1 MDELKKKFA
10 AYSTDSLKLEREF
23 VQSELELDMGQN
35 AVVANGQV
43 TLNHSINV
51 NKIISSFMAHLVPTR
66 NLKLKISLCWSSW
79 HLKREQNQLEKWQK
93 NGKLKLRTGNRQ
105 MLLCA
110 QLVLWPNMQSENSVS
125 ICQFP
130 EIPKGLFIYIYV

>member
-1 MDELKKKFA
+1 MDELKKKLA

-23 VQSELELDMGQN
+23 VQSELELDVGQN

-43 TLNHSINV
+43 ILNHSINF
-51 NKIISSFMAHLVPTR
+51 NSIIFSFMVHLMSTR
-66 NLKLKISLCWSSW
+66 NLKLKILLCWSSW
-79 HLKREQNQLEKWQK
+79 HLKKEQNQLEKWQK
-93 NGKLKLRTGNRQ
+93 NGKLKLKTGNRQ

-110 QLVLWPNMQSENSVS
+110 QLVLWPNMQFENSAS

-130 EIPKGLFIYIYV
+130 EIPKGLFKIVH